1 MTQLFI
7 DLLVVTATSAS
18 QETLSEWWSG
28 LCGVRINW
36 NHLGAKVNFSFKE

>member
-7 DLLVVTATSAS
+7 DLLVVTATSPY

-28 LCGVRINW
+28 LCVVRINW
-36 NHLGAKVNFSFKE
+36 NYLGAKVNLGFKE